1 MNSEIRISEI
11 LLNEIAI
18 PMEVLQTED
27 EEIEIQQLSKSEVIT
42 TLESSLEKALADENY
57 EEAARLRDQLNQ
69 LTK

>member
-1 MNSEIRISEI
+1 
-11 LLNEIAI
+11 
-18 PMEVLQTED
+18 MEVLHSED